1 MNKSRE
7 FLGQIKEDIINIQND
22 FSEFDN
28 KLVNDWYAF
37 NYWVL
42 KFLYH
47 IDIED
52 VKDYIIEYKN
62 GQCDCFI
69 WYSDT
74 RELFILRNLYLL
86 ENTINTHN
94 INDFLS
100 DNTLDIIFN
109 NNYVCSDKIKEL
121 SCEFENTKDY
131 TVYLY
136 YYITR
141 PMNTISKEIIDYFD
155 SYRKNTSY
163 KFGVIARL
171 MSLDE
176 INQQYTGELLDK
188 NSFEYDFILLGKH
201 LIEMKSEENN
211 KENNVNTAYFAIS
224 TYDIY
229 NMFCKSEECKY
240 DLFDENIREYL
251 GTKGKYGKTNKI
263 IKQTL
268 LDDVE
273 RNRFFYYNNGIT
285 IICQKLQIEKYGSSK
300 KRVHI
305 ECPKVVNGCQSVNTI
320 VDAFKENLLHN
331 SISQIAKDFK
341 HSKVLVK
348 IFEVDKNNDS
358 EKKIYQNI
366 VKYTNSQ
373 TAISLKDF
381 VSRDAYFLNIQTKF
395 LEYGFYLIVKQS
407 DIHKFESNNALF
419 LTNTVVASPRY
430 KLLLK
435 KNISKPKDLFIP
447 LDKLLRVLM
456 AFYFDGY
463 EAFNYSASLL
473 KEGSVKY
480 YINFSKRITDFFDI
494 ENMINLYLIFL
505 KSGGNIV
512 GRKERYPVPYHILD
526 FMGRYIKNDE
536 NGNYNYDKVKN
547 KLDIA
552 FLCSESINEIFDAFC
567 QIDEDYGEK
576 FMDIYKAD
584 YPTMTKHRKIDEQII
599 NDIMKEKKKE
609 ATRYSLLYFLQY
621 IE

>member
-1 MNKSRE
+1 MNKSKD
-7 FLGQIKEDIINIQND
+7 FLYQIKKDIFNIQEE
-22 FSEFDN
+22 FSEYDP
-28 KLVNDWYAF
+28 KLMDSWYAF
-37 NYWVL
+37 NYWIL

-52 VKDYIIEYKN
+52 AKEYIVEYKN
-62 GQCDCFI
+62 GHCDCFI

-86 ENTINTHN
+86 ENTINTSN
-94 INDFLS
+94 VNDFLS
-100 DNTLDIIFN
+100 DNTLNIIFN
-109 NNYVCSDKIKEL
+109 NNYVRSEKLEEL
-121 SCEFENTKDY
+121 SCEFKNTKDF

-141 PMNTISKEIIDYFD
+141 PLNTISQEIIEHFD
-155 SYRKNTSY
+155 RYRKNTSY

-171 MSLDE
+171 IPLDE
-176 INQQYTGELLDK
+176 ITLQYNGESLDK
-188 NSFEYDFILLGKH
+188 NAFEYDFILLGKH

-229 NMFCKSEECKY
+229 NMFCKSEECNY

-251 GTKGKYGKTNKI
+251 GTKGKYGKTNKV

-268 LDDVE
+268 SDEVE

-285 IICQKLQIEKYGSSK
+285 IICQKLQIEKYGSGK
-300 KRVHI
+300 KKVHL

-320 VDAFKENLLHN
+320 VEAIKENLPN
-331 SISQIAKDFK
+331 NDIGQIAKDFK

-348 IFEVDKNNDS
+348 IFEVDKNNDN
-358 EKKIYQNI
+358 EKIIYQNI

-381 VSRDAYFLNIQTKF
+381 VSRDSYFLDIQNRF
-395 LEYGFYLIVKQS
+395 LEFGFYLIVKQS
-407 DIHKFESNNALF
+407 DIHKFESDNNLF
-419 LTNTVVASPRY
+419 EKILELATPRY
-430 KLLLK
+430 KMLMK
-435 KNISKPKDLFIP
+435 KAISKPKDLFIP

-463 EAFNYSASLL
+463 EAFNFSASLL
-473 KEGSVKY
+473 KEGSSKY
-480 YINFSKRITDFFDI
+480 YINFSKKITDFFDI

-505 KSGGNIV
+505 KSGGNVV
-512 GRKERYPVPYHILD
+512 GRKNRYPVPYHILD
-526 FMGRYIKNDE
+526 FIGRYIKNDE
-536 NGNYNYDKVKN
+536 NGSYNFNKVKC
-547 KLDIA
+547 KLNI
-552 FLCSESINEIFDAFC
+552 FFSNQESINEIYEAFC
-567 QIDEDYGEK
+567 QIDEDYGEEFIEK
-576 FMDIYKAD
+576 YNVD
-584 YPTMTKHRKIDEQII
+584 YPTMTKHRKIDNQLID
-599 NDIMKEKKKE
+599 DIVKKKKKE
-609 ATRYSLLYFLQY
+609 AIRHTLKYFLEY